1 MQKLFV
7 LAACAALFAVGCD
20 KAKEKAGEGM
30 EKAKE
35 KAGEMIEEG
44 KEKAGEMI
52 EEGKEKAGEMI
63 EEGKEK
69 AGEMMKE
76 KAGSGD
82 TSSLGTEGYT
92 PVSLT
97 LPKMS

>member
-20 KAKEKAGEGM
+20 KAKEKAGEAM
-30 EKAKE
+30 EKAGE

-63 EEGKEK
+63 EEGK
-69 AGEMMKE
+69 A
-76 KAGSGD
+76 KAGSGS

>member
-52 EEGKEKAGEMI
+52 EEGKA
-63 EEGKEK
+63 
-69 AGEMMKE
+69 
-76 KAGSGD
+76 KAGSGS

>member
-20 KAKEKAGEGM
+20 KAKEKAGEAM
-30 EKAKE
+30 EKAGE

-52 EEGKEKAGEMI
+52 EEGKA
-63 EEGKEK
+63 
-69 AGEMMKE
+69 
-76 KAGSGD
+76 KAGSGS